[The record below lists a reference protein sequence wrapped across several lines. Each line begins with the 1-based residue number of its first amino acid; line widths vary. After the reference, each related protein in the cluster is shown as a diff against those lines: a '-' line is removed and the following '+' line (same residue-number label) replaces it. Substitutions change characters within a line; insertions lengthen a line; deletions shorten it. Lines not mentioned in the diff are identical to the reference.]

1 MKPVLNSVQANQN
14 LSLSVSQP
22 NKTSGQSLSVDVECS
37 PDLALSVH
45 PPASSNNQT
54 LSVSSPMS
62 LSVPV
67 PKSLSVIPKSSNIHK
82 RNIPRRNIRKP
93 AKFSDYV

>member
-67 PKSLSVIPKSSNIHK
+67 PKSLSVIPQSSNTHK